1 MEKEHWISQILDS
14 TNSITPVS
22 PPMGLFGKI
31 ENKIK
36 QQQIVSPTWIWLAA
50 ASIALLIL
58 LNAKVIYSG
67 KAAVEKSAVESL
79 ANSISNSN
87 QLY

>member
-36 QQQIVSPTWIWLAA
+36 QQQIVSPTWIGWPPR
-50 ASIALLIL
+50 LLR
-58 LNAKVIYSG
+58 S
-67 KAAVEKSAVESL
+67 
-79 ANSISNSN
+79 
-87 QLY
+87 